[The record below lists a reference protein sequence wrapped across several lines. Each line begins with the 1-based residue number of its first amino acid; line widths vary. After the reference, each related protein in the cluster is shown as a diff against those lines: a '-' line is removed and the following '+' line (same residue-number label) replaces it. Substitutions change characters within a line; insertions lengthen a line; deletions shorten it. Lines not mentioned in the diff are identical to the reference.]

1 MTKNIFFSAHFDVG
15 GKCRVLVRAL
25 VLLTHDTIIS
35 RSVSVEA
42 STQIIENHQHVE
54 VKATTDRRG
63 SVNAKKKPKQK
74 VPNKAQ

>member
-1 MTKNIFFSAHFDVG
+1 M
-15 GKCRVLVRAL
+15 LVRAL

-42 STQIIENHQHVE
+42 S
-54 VKATTDRRG
+54 
-63 SVNAKKKPKQK
+63 NAKKKPKQK